1 MARQAARPVRGPRG
15 ERVTRAGP
23 GPPWRLVLGL
33 GGADPLGDLAGDGAS
48 NMAIDDALLAS
59 VAAGAPPVLRLYRWQ
74 PACLSL
80 GRNQATRGRLDRAG
94 LERVGWHVVRRPTGG
109 LAVLHAEEITYA
121 VAARVE
127 TIGRP
132 RDAYAR
138 ISGALAA
145 ALRSLGLE
153 ARVVG
158 GSDGDRQGMGGA
170 GGGAGGADPAAL
182 ARHQAG
188 APHPSSREPR
198 CFTGTAP
205 GEVCVGGRKILGSAQ
220 RRSGRALLQHGSL
233 LLGGSQDAVA
243 GLFGG
248 GAPDV
253 AAASSRACHDGEP
266 AAAGSH
272 GVAAPPA
279 REGSNAPTPPS
290 TTVAREL
297 GHVPADERIV
307 AEIVAAFGAL
317 VGEPPEPS
325 GLAAAERDLA
335 AGAAARYSS
344 EAWTWRR

>member
-1 MARQAARPVRGPRG
+1 MSPQAARPARRPRE
-15 ERVTRAGP
+15 ERVTRAGR
-23 GPPWRLVLGL
+23 GPPWRLVLGP
-33 GGADPLGDLAGDGAS
+33 GGVDPVGDLAGLGAS

-80 GRNQATRGRLDRAG
+80 GRNQAARGRLDRAG
-94 LERVGWHVVRRPTGG
+94 LERRGWHVVRRPTGG

-127 TIGRP
+127 AIGRP

-153 ARVVG
+153 ARVAAG
-158 GSDGDRQGMGGA
+158 GSGGDGHGAA
-170 GGGAGGADPAAL
+170 GGGGGARGGAPA
-182 ARHQAG
+182 RRPAG

-198 CFTGTAP
+198 CFTSTAP

-233 LLGGSQDAVA
+233 LLRGSQDAVA

-248 GAPDV
+248 AAPD
-253 AAASSRACHDGEP
+253 AAASSSRACHDGAA
-266 AAAGSH
+266 AAAGSQ
-272 GVAAPPA
+272 GAAAPHSQA
-279 REGSNAPTPPS
+279 GSNAPPPPC

-297 GHVPADERIV
+297 GHVPADEGIV
-307 AEIVAAFGAL
+307 AAIVTAFGAL
-317 VGEPPEPS
+317 VGAPPEPS
-325 GLAAAERDLA
+325 CLADAERDLA

>member
-1 MARQAARPVRGPRG
+1 MARQAARAVRGPRG

-23 GPPWRLVLGL
+23 GPRWRLVLGL
-33 GGADPLGDLAGDGAS
+33 GGEDPVGGRPADGSAARGAATVAPGLLVGDGAR
-48 NMAIDDALLAS
+48 NMAVDDALLAS
-59 VAAGAPPVLRLYRWQ
+59 VAAGAPPVLRLYRWK

-80 GRNQATRGRLDRAG
+80 GRNQTARGRLDRAG
-94 LERVGWHVVRRPTGG
+94 LERRGWHVVRRPTGG

-127 TIGRP
+127 TIGSP

-153 ARVVG
+153 ARV
-158 GSDGDRQGMGGA
+158 A
-170 GGGAGGADPAAL
+170 GGGDGDGQDAGGGGGRARGGEPAAL
-182 ARHQAG
+182 ARRPPG
-188 APHPSSREPR
+188 TPHPSSREPR
-198 CFTGTAP
+198 CFTGMAP

-233 LLGGSQDAVA
+233 LLRGSQDAVA

-248 GAPDV
+248 GAPD
-253 AAASSRACHDGEP
+253 AAVSSSHPGSDG
-266 AAAGSH
+266 A
-272 GVAAPPA
+272 AAPP
-279 REGSNAPTPPS
+279 PPS

-297 GHVPADERIV
+297 GHVPPDERIV
-307 AEIVAAFGAL
+307 AAIVAAFGAL
-317 VGEPPEPS
+317 VGAAPEPS

-335 AGAAARYSS
+335 ADAAARYSS